1 MFFQKKNRLLTLLFV
16 GVFLSVITIG
26 NLTNNLPAMASME
39 SKWERFLE
47 TQNFLEAVTAVEKHW
62 EKDYEDY
69 FGKNLA
75 EVTKDAEEIATELS
89 RISNVTDT
97 KPAVIWMWPRETQ
110 LQLVLITPSA
120 KPIGLSVTQA
130 NRESLLLA
138 VRQLRSEIT
147 NPRKRNTKSYLKPAQ
162 KLYDWTIRP
171 VETKLEAEK
180 IDTLL
185 LCVGGGLRSL
195 PIAALHDGEKF
206 LIEKYSLAT
215 IPAYNLTEIGYEGI
229 KNSEVL
235 AMGASEF
242 TELNPLPAV
251 PVELSAIT
259 NTLWQG
265 KAFLNKDFT
274 VENFL
279 SQRQKQNFEI
289 VHLATHAEFTSGEPS
304 NSYIQFW
311 GEEKLGLNEIGKLNL
326 ERPKVELLVLSAC
339 KTAVGDKEAELG
351 FAGLAV
357 QAGVKTALASLWY
370 VSDTGTLALMNEF
383 YRHLQDAPTKADALR
398 EAQIAM
404 LKGQVRLENGELL
417 ASRGAMELPAELALL
432 ADETLSHPYY
442 WSSFTTIGSPW

>member
-1 MFFQKKNRLLTLLFV
+1 MFSQKKNRLLSLLFV

-26 NLTNNLPAMASME
+26 NLMTNLPAIAVEDSD
-39 SKWERFLE
+39 WERFIDR
-47 TQNFLEAVTAVEKHW
+47 QNFIEAVTAVEQHW
-62 EKDYEDY
+62 EKDYEGY
-69 FGKNLA
+69 FGENLA
-75 EVTKDAEEIATELS
+75 EVTKDAEEIASELS
-89 RISNVTDT
+89 RISNITGT
-97 KPAVIWMWPRETQ
+97 KPAVIWMWPREKQ

-120 KPIGLSVTQA
+120 KPIGLSVPEA
-130 NRESLLLA
+130 SRESLLLA

-147 NPRKRNTKSYLKPAQ
+147 NPRKRQKTSYLKPAQ
-162 KLYDWTIRP
+162 KLYDWMIKP
-171 VETKLEAEK
+171 VESKLEAEK

-185 LCVGGGLRSL
+185 LCVGGGLRAL
-195 PIAALHDGEKF
+195 PIAALHDGEQF

-215 IPAYNLTEIGYEGI
+215 IPAYNLTETDYEGI

-259 NTLWQG
+259 NILWKG
-265 KAFLNKDFT
+265 KAFLNQDFT
-274 VENFL
+274 IENFL

-289 VHLATHAEFTSGEPS
+289 VHLATHAEFTSGEAS

-311 GEEKLGLNEIGKLNL
+311 GEEKLGLNEIRKLKL

-339 KTAVGDKEAELG
+339 ETAVGDKEAELG

-383 YRHLQDAPTKADALR
+383 YRHLQDAPTKAEALR

-404 LKGQVRLENGELL
+404 LKGEVRLENGELL
-417 ASRGAMELPAELALL
+417 ASRGAMELPAELAFL

-442 WSSFTTIGSPW
+442 WSSFTMIGSPW